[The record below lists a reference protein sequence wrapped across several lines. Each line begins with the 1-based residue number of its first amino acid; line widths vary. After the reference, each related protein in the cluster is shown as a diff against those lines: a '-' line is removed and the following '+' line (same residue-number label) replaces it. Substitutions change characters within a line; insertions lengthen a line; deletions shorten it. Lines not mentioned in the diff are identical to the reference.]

1 MKKLLV
7 RLLILA
13 IFAAVVAGG
22 FYLVQQLPDG
32 DEQEITLAKVERGDL
47 EVKTHFRGEL
57 QAVRSLTITAPNLGS
72 QSQILQLAP
81 AGALARRG
89 DLLFELDDSE
99 RVAALEDDRLAVEKI
114 QQELKKAETELEI
127 RKSQDEVALV
137 RANFQVRRWEL
148 ENRRNELASAIDA
161 RKNELSLEEA
171 KRRKAKLE
179 EDIQNRLAQRE
190 AELAVLREQLKKAEL
205 DVRREENRIAQARV
219 LAPISGLV
227 QILENRSG
235 GRGGFGTTTPTI
247 REGDQIPPGMAVAQL
262 LDLSEMELTAKVEEV
277 ERANLREGQEAL
289 IRLDALPG
297 KVVKGTIK
305 RLGNTASMNIFR
317 GEATKK
323 FDCVLAIDMKQL
335 LENVGAGPE
344 QVRRIL
350 ATAEQNAAAGFGA
363 SRGGGGRGA
372 GGGRGSGGSG
382 PPAGFAAGGR
392 PQPDS
397 SGGPQARGGGQGG
410 PGQQRGGQAGAGGG
424 GRRGGGGA
432 NFLSRLPQEAQDKI
446 KELANG
452 KEFSDLSQEERRNI
466 MQQIRPMLQQAGGGR
481 GGAGSRQAGRGAGGP
496 GGAGAARGGAPA
508 AAASAPPVNTGG
520 GGEFTDARKRNAK
533 LPSPPEEGSDVDIL
547 LRPGLLADAEV
558 IVESMTDVLYV
569 PYQAVFESPKG
580 PIVYAWNG
588 AELEA
593 RPVELGQ
600 RSESQIV
607 IASGLDEGEEISLQP
622 PASEREAQRKA
633 SQKKKNSS
641 PGGFGGG
648 GFGGAPG
655 GSRGGAGGGGRG
667 GRR

>member
-1 MKKLLV
+1 
-7 RLLILA
+7 LA
-13 IFAAVVAGG
+13 TIAAAVAGA
-22 FYLVQQLPDG
+22 FYLVQQIPSE
-32 DEQEITLAKVERGDL
+32 DEQEIALTEVMRGDL

-81 AGALARRG
+81 AGALANRG

-99 RVAALEDDRLAVEKI
+99 RVAALEDDQLAVEKI
-114 QQELKKAETELEI
+114 QQQLKQAQTDLEI

-171 KRRKAKLE
+171 KRRKTKLE

-190 AELAVLREQLKKAEL
+190 AELAVLREQLKKAQL

-227 QILENRSG
+227 QILQNRSG

-247 REGDQIPPGMAVAQL
+247 REGDQIPPGMSVAQL

-277 ERANLREGQEAL
+277 ERANLQEGQEAL

-297 KVVKGTIK
+297 RVVKGTIK

-323 FDCVLAIDMKQL
+323 FDCVLAIDMRQL
-335 LENVGAGPE
+335 LENVGADE
-344 QVRRIL
+344 VQIRRIL
-350 ATAEQNAAAGFGA
+350 ATAQQNAAAGFGA
-363 SRGGGGRGA
+363 SRARPSGGRGGVGGGGGRPQQAPAAAAGAQGGPPAAGPGARAA
-372 GGGRGSGGSG
+372 GGG
-382 PPAGFAAGGR
+382 P
-392 PQPDS
+392 
-397 SGGPQARGGGQGG
+397 RGGGQ
-410 PGQQRGGQAGAGGG
+410 
-424 GRRGGGGA
+424 RGGGAAGL
-432 NFLSRLPQEAQDKI
+432 LSRLPEEAK
-446 KELANG
+446 KKVEELLDG
-452 KEFSDLSQEERRNI
+452 KEFGDLSQEERRSL
-466 MQQIRPMLQQAGGGR
+466 MQKIRPLLQQAGGARGGGGR
-481 GGAGSRQAGRGAGGP
+481 GGAGRAGGP
-496 GGAGAARGGAPA
+496 GGGSAQPGNAAPPAAPPATPAPA
-508 AAASAPPVNTGG
+508 SGFSDAQQRAAV
-520 GGEFTDARKRNAK
+520 
-533 LPSPPEEGSDVDIL
+533 LPSPPQEGSDVDIL

-558 IVESMTDVLYV
+558 IVDSMTDVLYV
-569 PYQAVFESPKG
+569 PYQAVFELPQG

-588 AELEA
+588 SDLEPK
-593 RPVELGQ
+593 PVELGR
-600 RSESQIV
+600 RSESQVV
-607 IASGLDEGEEISLQP
+607 IRSGLEEGDQISLQP
-622 PASEREAQRKA
+622 PASERDAQRKA
-633 SQKKKNSS
+633 SKKKKST
-641 PGGFGGG
+641 GGLPGG

-655 GSRGGAGGGGRG
+655 GARGGGGRG

>member
-1 MKKLLV
+1 MKKLFI
-7 RLLILA
+7 RLLTLA
-13 IFAAVVAGG
+13 IIAAAVAGA
-22 FYLVQQLPDG
+22 FYLVQQIPTE
-32 DEQEITLAKVERGDL
+32 DEQEIALATVMRGDL

-81 AGALARRG
+81 AGALASRG

-99 RVAALEDDRLAVEKI
+99 RVAALEDDQLAVEKI
-114 QQELKKAETELEI
+114 QQQLKQAETELEI

-205 DVRREENRIAQARV
+205 DVRREEERIAQARV

-277 ERANLREGQEAL
+277 ERANLKEGQEAL
-289 IRLDALPG
+289 IHLDALPG
-297 KVVKGTIK
+297 RVVKGTIK

-323 FDCVLAIDMKQL
+323 FDCVLAIDMRQL
-335 LENVGAGPE
+335 LENVGADAE
-344 QVRRIL
+344 QIRRIL
-350 ATAEQNAAAGFGA
+350 ATAQQNAAAGFGA
-363 SRGGGGRGA
+363 ARPRTRGVGGGAPGAA
-372 GGGRGSGGSG
+372 GGG
-382 PPAGFAAGGR
+382 FTGGR
-392 PQPDS
+392 F
-397 SGGPQARGGGQGG
+397 
-410 PGQQRGGQAGAGGG
+410 AGGG
-424 GRRGGGGA
+424 GRPQSAAAAGGPQGGPPAAGQGARSGGGGQRA
-432 NFLSRLPQEAQDKI
+432 GGGAGFLDRLPEDAK
-446 KELANG
+446 KKVEELLDG
-452 KEFSDLSQEERRNI
+452 KEFGDLSQEERRSL
-466 MQQIRPMLQQAGGGR
+466 MQKIRPMLQQAGGR
-481 GGAGSRQAGRGAGGP
+481 GGAAGGGRP
-496 GGAGAARGGAPA
+496 GGAATPAATPGGRPAPA
-508 AAASAPPVNTGG
+508 DG
-520 GGEFTDARKRNAK
+520 FTDAQQRSAQ
-533 LPSPPEEGSDVDIL
+533 LPSPPQEGSDVDIL

-558 IVESMTDVLYV
+558 IVDSMTDVLYV
-569 PYQAVFESPKG
+569 PYQAVFESPQG

-588 AELEA
+588 EELTS
-593 RPVELGQ
+593 RPVELGR

-607 IASGLDEGEEISLQP
+607 IRSGLEEGDQISLRP
-622 PASEREAQRKA
+622 PVSEQDAQRK
-633 SQKKKNSS
+633 SEKKKKKSS
-641 PGGFGGG
+641 GGLPGG

-655 GSRGGAGGGGRG
+655 GSGGGGR
-667 GRR
+667 R

>member
-1 MKKLLV
+1 MKKLFI
-7 RLLILA
+7 RLLTLA
-13 IFAAVVAGG
+13 IIAAAVAGA
-22 FYLVQQLPDG
+22 FYLVQQIPTE
-32 DEQEITLAKVERGDL
+32 DEQEIALATVMRGDL

-81 AGALARRG
+81 AGALASRG

-99 RVAALEDDRLAVEKI
+99 RVAALEDDQLAVEKI
-114 QQELKKAETELEI
+114 QQQLKQAETELEI

-205 DVRREENRIAQARV
+205 DVRREEERIAQARV

-277 ERANLREGQEAL
+277 ERANLKEGQEAL
-289 IRLDALPG
+289 IHLDALPG
-297 KVVKGTIK
+297 RVVKGTIK

-323 FDCVLAIDMKQL
+323 FDCVLAIDMRQL
-335 LENVGAGPE
+335 LENVGADAE
-344 QVRRIL
+344 QIRRIL
-350 ATAEQNAAAGFGA
+350 ATAQQNAAAGFGA
-363 SRGGGGRGA
+363 ARPRTRGGGGGGA
-372 GGGRGSGGSG
+372 PG
-382 PPAGFAAGGR
+382 AAGGF
-392 PQPDS
+392 
-397 SGGPQARGGGQGG
+397 
-410 PGQQRGGQAGAGGG
+410 AGGG
-424 GRRGGGGA
+424 GRPQGAAAAGGPQGGPPAAGQGARSGGGGQRGGGGA
-432 NFLSRLPQEAQDKI
+432 GFLDRLPEEAK
-446 KELANG
+446 KKVEELLDG
-452 KEFSDLSQEERRNI
+452 KEFGDLSQEERRSL
-466 MQQIRPMLQQAGGGR
+466 MQKIRPMLQQAGG
-481 GGAGSRQAGRGAGGP
+481 
-496 GGAGAARGGAPA
+496 RGGAPGGGRPGDA
-508 AAASAPPVNTGG
+508 AAPAAAPVGRPAPAGG
-520 GGEFTDARKRNAK
+520 FTDAQQRSAQ
-533 LPSPPEEGSDVDIL
+533 LPSPPQEGSDVDIL

-558 IVESMTDVLYV
+558 IVDSMTDVLYV
-569 PYQAVFESPKG
+569 PYQAVFESPQG
-580 PIVYAWNG
+580 PVVYAWNG
-588 AELEA
+588 EDLTS
-593 RPVELGQ
+593 RPVELGR

-607 IASGLDEGEEISLQP
+607 IRSGLEEGDQISLQP
-622 PASEREAQRKA
+622 PVSEQDAQRK
-633 SQKKKNSS
+633 SEKKKKKSS
-641 PGGFGGG
+641 GGLPGG

-655 GSRGGAGGGGRG
+655 GSGGGGGGGR
-667 GRR
+667 R